1 VHKTKSFNNILSR
14 RRFLCDQH
22 HRSSIQ
28 LDSRIRFEVERFGKD
43 PVTPVLLRSV
53 PLLLLLPLSLSAQ
66 SPAPSPRT
74 PVLVELFTSE
84 GCSSCPPAD
93 KLLASL
99 LREQPVANAQIIVLE
114 EHVDYWDRTGWR
126 DRFSS
131 ALFTERQSLYAPR
144 LKFDDSY
151 TPQMVVDG
159 QAQFLGSD
167 HSKAL
172 ASITKAA
179 ETPKINLALSQ
190 PAVDGKRIS
199 CSVSAPAATTLPR
212 GDLYAALVDPTAS
225 TEVKSGENGGKH
237 MDHVSVV
244 RSFQRIGKIQ
254 DLGKGPISFKL
265 NAPSDE
271 AANNMHLVVFAQL
284 PDQGPV
290 RGVSA
295 ASIAPKP

>member
-1 VHKTKSFNNILSR
+1 M
-14 RRFLCDQH
+14 
-22 HRSSIQ
+22 
-28 LDSRIRFEVERFGKD
+28 
-43 PVTPVLLRSV
+43 TPTLLRSAA
-53 PLLLLLPLSLSAQ
+53 LFLLLPLSLSAQ
-66 SPAPSPRT
+66 SPVPSPRT

-99 LREQPVANAQIIVLE
+99 QREQPVANAQIIALE
-114 EHVDYWDRTGWR
+114 EHVDYWDHDGWR

-131 ALFTERQSLYAPR
+131 SLLTERQSLYAPR

-159 QAQFLGSD
+159 QTQFLGSD
-167 HSKAL
+167 PSKAV
-172 ASITKAA
+172 ASITRAA
-179 ETPKINLALSQ
+179 QTPKITLALSQ
-190 PAVDGKRIS
+190 PAIDGKRIS
-199 CSVSAPAATTLPR
+199 CSVSTPSGITLPR

-225 TEVKSGENGGKH
+225 TEVKAGENGGKH
-237 MDHVSVV
+237 LEHVSVV

-271 AANNMHLVVFAQL
+271 AANSMHLVVFAQL

-290 RGVSA
+290 RGVAA
-295 ASIAPKP
+295 ASIAPRP